1 MSTGRT
7 DRAGLALILACLLV
21 WPATAAAPAATAP
34 PAATTVSG
42 AAAAGRP
49 PNVLVVVLDDIGFT
63 DLGAYGSEIRTPVI
77 DALARRGTRFAQF
90 RVAPTC
96 VPTRAMLMT
105 GVDSHRTG
113 LPTLEHLMIPAYQ
126 GQPGHEGSLN
136 RSVATLAEH
145 LRPAGYQSFIAGKW
159 HLGHTPDSL
168 PVHRGFDRS
177 FILDSSGADNWE
189 HRPYLPLYRRAEWW
203 QDGAP
208 VETLPDD
215 FYSPA
220 FLSDTLASY
229 IRNGDPAR
237 PFLAV
242 LSFQANHIPLQAP
255 RAFVDRYAGVYD
267 GGWEALRR
275 QRHQAAV
282 AAGLVPADAPLAPM
296 HPALRPWNSLSAD
309 ERALSIETRKVAA
322 GMLEAADHHLGR
334 LLAQLEASGQLAN
347 TLVIVLSDNGPE
359 YNEPSRR
366 PGFDQWLWSEGY
378 SRDLARLGERGT
390 YAAMGPEWASASASP
405 LSLFKFHAGDGGMRV
420 PLIVAGPG
428 VEPGAL
434 DQSMT
439 YVTDIVPTVLDAA
452 DVAPLTGVL
461 PLAGRSLLPVLS
473 GAADSVR
480 GPDDV
485 IGMEMSG
492 QAALLRG
499 PYKLVRSLKPYG
511 DGVWRLFNI
520 VTDPGETRDLSAEQ
534 PALKAELMAAY
545 EAYVAAE
552 GVVPVPDDFDSSA
565 EIGRRG
571 IEASL
576 RTYGPWLAGLLV
588 GLLALVTLA
597 VRAVSRARG
606 RKVA

>member
-7 DRAGLALILACLLV
+7 DRAGLSVLLACVLV
-21 WPATAAAPAATAP
+21 WPAVAAPTPAPAGAPAAAPLAAP
-34 PAATTVSG
+34 
-42 AAAAGRP
+42 AGRP

-113 LPTLEHLMIPAYQ
+113 LPTLEHLMIPAYR
-126 GQPGHEGSLN
+126 GQPGHEGTLN

-159 HLGHTPDSL
+159 HLGRTADSL

-189 HRPYLPLYRRAEWW
+189 HRPYLPHYRRAEWW

-220 FLSDTLASY
+220 FLSGTLADY
-229 IRNGDPAR
+229 IKGGDPQR
-237 PFLAV
+237 PFFAV
-242 LSFQANHIPLQAP
+242 LAFQANHIPVQAP
-255 RAFVDRYAGVYD
+255 RSYVDRYEGVYD
-267 GGWEALRR
+267 AGWEALRR
-275 QRHQAAV
+275 QRHQAAI
-282 AAGLVPADAPLAPM
+282 AAGLVPADAPLGPM
-296 HPALRPWNSLSAD
+296 HPALRSWDSLTPD
-309 ERALSIETRKVAA
+309 ERALSIESRKVAA
-322 GMLEAADHHLGR
+322 GMLEAADHYLGN

-359 YNEPSRR
+359 YNEPFVR
-366 PGFDQWLWSEGY
+366 PGFNQWLWAEGY
-378 SRDLARLGERGT
+378 SRDVSRLGERGT
-390 YAAMGPEWASASASP
+390 YAAIGPEWASASASP

-428 VEPGAL
+428 VEAGAL
-434 DQSMT
+434 DQSLT
-439 YVTDIVPTVLDAA
+439 YVTDIAPTVLDAA
-452 DVAPLTGVL
+452 GVEPLPGVL
-461 PLAGRSLLPVLS
+461 PLAGRSLLPVLN
-473 GAADSVR
+473 GAAETVR

-499 PYKLVRSLKPYG
+499 SYKLVRSLRPYG
-511 DGVWRLFNI
+511 DGVWRLYDI
-520 VTDPGETRDLSAEQ
+520 VADPGETRDLSDEQ

-545 EAYVAAE
+545 DAYAERE
-552 GVVPVPDDFDSSA
+552 GVIAVPDDFDASA

-571 IEASL
+571 MQAAL
-576 RTYGPWLAGLLV
+576 RTYAPWLV
-588 GLLALVTLA
+588 GLLAGLVVLGA
-597 VRAVSRARG
+597 VGLRLMRRRRPA
-606 RKVA
+606 